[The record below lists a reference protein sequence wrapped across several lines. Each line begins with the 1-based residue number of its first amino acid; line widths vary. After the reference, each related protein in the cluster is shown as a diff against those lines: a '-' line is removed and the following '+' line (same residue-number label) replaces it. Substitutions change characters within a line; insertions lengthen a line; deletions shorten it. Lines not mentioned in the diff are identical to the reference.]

1 MSKSVISNQAEID
14 LQSKSTLD
22 ENKVAMEKSQYTVK
36 KITVKKINSTE
47 HDNFAQDILGI
58 HNVYSNRERSTKILR
73 FLYSGSWS

>member
-36 KITVKKINSTE
+36 KINSTE

-58 HNVYSNRERSTKILR
+58 HNVYSNREQIL
-73 FLYSGSWS
+73 

>member
-1 MSKSVISNQAEID
+1 MSKSVIISNQAEID

-36 KITVKKINSTE
+36 KINRTE

-58 HNVYSNRERSTKILR
+58 HNIYSNRERYTQILR